1 MLEQDGAE
9 NEQELRDLD
18 AQHRQEM
25 EDRRA
30 DEYRLKKEQD
40 MLLRGLDI
48 KEKERERFL
57 REQAEST
64 DMHAQLRSEA
74 ESLQRDVGRL
84 KVEQREREMSL
95 KEKELD
101 IGHYKSKVNTLNK
114 FKMVLASKL
123 REVELSLQPKD
134 DKIEELTA
142 QLRELEAEFENQLN
156 SQKEMEASLKGRKD
170 ECDRLR
176 AEGVRLREEAQR
188 KNRAIDR
195 FHDALEK
202 LVCGEQ
208 DVRRWPAGIKAI
220 YAEHV
225 DRRHLPP
232 TGGGGTLPTQDG
244 GRAFGSEQES
254 YSK

>member
-156 SQKEMEASLKGRKD
+156 SQKEMEAAAASATPEGR
-170 ECDRLR
+170 R
-176 AEGVRLREEAQR
+176 
-188 KNRAIDR
+188 
-195 FHDALEK
+195 
-202 LVCGEQ
+202 
-208 DVRRWPAGIKAI
+208 
-220 YAEHV
+220 
-225 DRRHLPP
+225 
-232 TGGGGTLPTQDG
+232 
-244 GRAFGSEQES
+244 
-254 YSK
+254 

>member
-1 MLEQDGAE
+1 
-9 NEQELRDLD
+9 
-18 AQHRQEM
+18 M

-48 KEKERERFL
+48 KEKERERL
-57 REQAEST
+57 VREQAEST
-64 DMHAQLRSEA
+64 DMHAQLRA
-74 ESLQRDVGRL
+74 ETDSLQRDVGRL
-84 KVEQREREMSL
+84 KVEQREREASL
-95 KEKELD
+95 KERELD

-156 SQKEMEASLKGRKD
+156 TQKEMEASLKGKKE

-176 AEGVRLREEAQR
+176 VEGDRLREEASK

-195 FHDALEK
+195 FHDALER

-220 YAEHV
+220 YADHV

-232 TGGGGTLPTQDG
+232 AEGEGTLPTQELRRQIDLMERKANSLKRTG
-244 GRAFGSEQES
+244 DRQEAS
-254 YSK
+254 SKA

>member
-195 FHDALEK
+195 FHDSRAR
-202 LVCGEQ
+202 GEGGLLRWGHG
-208 DVRRWPAGIKAI
+208 RRTLTPS
-220 YAEHV
+220 
-225 DRRHLPP
+225 RP
-232 TGGGGTLPTQDG
+232 TKTR
-244 GRAFGSEQES
+244 GRGFGQLSAS
-254 YSK
+254 RG